1 VVPADDDEGAGAGE
15 VPGED
20 GVRMRRGA
28 MSGEI
33 VYFPTNDDVMWN
45 VVLDVTIM
53 MMTENP
59 KYIQ

>member
-1 VVPADDDEGAGAGE
+1 
-15 VPGED
+15 
-20 GVRMRRGA
+20 

-59 KYIQ
+59 KYIQYFYLTRYPMYQTHQLGITSTPR

>member
-1 VVPADDDEGAGAGE
+1 M
-15 VPGED
+15 
-20 GVRMRRGA
+20 RMRRGA

-33 VYFPTNDDVMWN
+33 VYFPTSDDVMWN

>member
-1 VVPADDDEGAGAGE
+1 
-15 VPGED
+15 
-20 GVRMRRGA
+20 